1 MIALNFATG
10 EEINEL
16 RRVIGQQQLVLHG
29 GDVNTNRFEPSTSQG
44 AENSQDVDPEP
55 KEWEQVFLQWW
66 PFIEEPKYDY
76 AWIKE

>member
-1 MIALNFATG
+1 MIALNFAIG

-29 GDVNTNRFEPSTSQG
+29 GDVNTNRFEPSTGQG

-55 KEWEQVFLQWW
+55 KE
-66 PFIEEPKYDY
+66 
-76 AWIKE
+76 